1 MLADRLNKDDK
12 FDEMLGRTLR
22 RSSQA
27 VPADFTR
34 RMLSQIRH
42 AEEQKI
48 LARVV
53 LQERLALAGC
63 FALGAAAIIA
73 MAVFPDT
80 ITAVFNSIVGSYTA
94 QSTTLV
100 NRIPQSINTVR
111 DQWQL
116 YTFIAAMTGFAVY
129 SLIDLLVGDRLK
141 TAGSI
146 FTQFKTTHHFK
157 PNTKF

>member
-12 FDEMLGRTLR
+12 FDGMLGRTLR
-22 RSSQA
+22 SSSQA

-34 RMLSQIRH
+34 RMLSQIRQ

-80 ITAVFNSIVGSYTA
+80 ITAVFNSIVGSFTA
-94 QSTTLV
+94 QSSTLV
-100 NRIPQSINTVR
+100 SRIPQSINTVR
-111 DQWQL
+111 DQWQI
-116 YTFIAAMTGFAVY
+116 YTVLAAMAGFAVY
-129 SLIDLLVGDRLK
+129 SLVDLLAGGRLK
-141 TAGSI
+141 TA
-146 FTQFKTTHHFK
+146 
-157 PNTKF
+157 

>member
-1 MLADRLNKDDK
+1 MMMLADRLNKDDK

-22 RSSQA
+22 SSSQA
-27 VPADFTR
+27 VPADFTQ
-34 RMLSQIRH
+34 RMLSQIRQ
-42 AEEQKI
+42 AEEKKI

-80 ITAVFNSIVGSYTA
+80 ITAVFRYIVAIFTA
-94 QSTTLV
+94 ASTALV
-100 NRIPQSINTVR
+100 SRIPRSINTVR

-116 YTFIAAMTGFAVY
+116 FTVLAALAGFAVY
-129 SLIDLLVGDRLK
+129 SLLDLLAGDRLK
-141 TAGSI
+141 TA
-146 FTQFKTTHHFK
+146 
-157 PNTKF
+157 

>member
-27 VPADFTR
+27 VPADFTQ
-34 RMLSQIRH
+34 RMLSQIRQ

-63 FALGAAAIIA
+63 FALGVAAIIA
-73 MAVFPDT
+73 MVAFPDT
-80 ITAVFNSIVGSYTA
+80 IIVIFNSIVGSFTE
-94 QSTTLV
+94 QSGALV
-100 NRIPQSINTVR
+100 NRILQTYETVQN
-111 DQWQL
+111 QWQL
-116 YTFIAAMTGFAVY
+116 YTVLAAMAGFAVY
-129 SLIDLLVGDRLK
+129 SLLDLLTGGRLK
-141 TAGSI
+141 TA
-146 FTQFKTTHHFK
+146 
-157 PNTKF
+157 

>member
-12 FDEMLGRTLR
+12 FDGMLGRTLR
-22 RSSQA
+22 SSSQA

-34 RMLSQIRH
+34 RMLSQIRQ

-73 MAVFPDT
+73 IVVLPDT
-80 ITAVFNSIVGSYTA
+80 ITAVFNSIVGSFTA
-94 QSTTLV
+94 QSSTLV
-100 NRIPQSINTVR
+100 SRIPQSINTVR
-111 DQWQL
+111 DQWQI
-116 YTFIAAMTGFAVY
+116 YTVLAAMAGFAVY
-129 SLIDLLVGDRLK
+129 SLVDLLAGGRLK
-141 TAGSI
+141 TA
-146 FTQFKTTHHFK
+146 
-157 PNTKF
+157 

>member
-1 MLADRLNKDDK
+1 MLMLADRLNKDDK
-12 FDEMLGRTLR
+12 FDKMLGRTLR

-27 VPADFTR
+27 VPADFTQ
-34 RMLSQIRH
+34 RMLKQIRQ

-73 MAVFPDT
+73 IVIFPDT
-80 ITAVFNSIVGSYTA
+80 ITAVFNSIVGSYTT

-100 NRIPQSINTVR
+100 SRIPGSINTVR

-116 YTFIAAMTGFAVY
+116 YTFLAAMAGFAVY
-129 SLIDLLVGDRLK
+129 SLVDLLAGYRLK
-141 TAGSI
+141 IA
-146 FTQFKTTHHFK
+146 
-157 PNTKF
+157 

>member
-22 RSSQA
+22 SSSQA
-27 VPADFTR
+27 VPADFTQ
-34 RMLSQIRH
+34 RMLSQIRQ
-42 AEEQKI
+42 AEEKKI

-80 ITAVFNSIVGSYTA
+80 ITAVFRYIVAIFTA
-94 QSTTLV
+94 ASTALV
-100 NRIPQSINTVR
+100 SRIPRSINTVR

-116 YTFIAAMTGFAVY
+116 YTVLAALAGFAVY
-129 SLIDLLVGDRLK
+129 SLLDLLAGDRLK
-141 TAGSI
+141 NA
-146 FTQFKTTHHFK
+146 
-157 PNTKF
+157 